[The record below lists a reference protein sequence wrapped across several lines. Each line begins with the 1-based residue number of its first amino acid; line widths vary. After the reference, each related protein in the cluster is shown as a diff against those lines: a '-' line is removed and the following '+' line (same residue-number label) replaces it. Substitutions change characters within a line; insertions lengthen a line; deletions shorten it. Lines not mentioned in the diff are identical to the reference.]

1 MNEINIIDMDTTLEQ
16 YFMFRIKNKQKFDV
30 LLEMINS
37 LDFVDIFPTSKT
49 EKEANKQKVLDN
61 ISKSLDEVELI
72 KQQKIKALTVKEL
85 LNEC

>member
-1 MNEINIIDMDTTLEQ
+1 MDTTLEQ

-72 KQQKIKALTVKEL
+72 KQRKIKALTVKEL